1 MIARELISDIFPS
14 VKSTDQAG
22 RALNWMNEFKLHQLP
37 IVDNGMYIGMISED
51 HIMDAADLSMTV
63 GEIRHIKP
71 EDGAFVYE
79 ESHVYQA
86 IEMIS
91 NYKLEML
98 PVLDE
103 ENKYL
108 GVITLRDLALYLG
121 QLFAIQEP
129 GSIMVLEIPSKSFV
143 LSEIS
148 RRVEEENAIILSL
161 YLSPIRNTQDMLLT
175 LKINVEDLDRISAS
189 MERFGYKIVQL
200 YHRGATGNN
209 FNQNLEGL
217 MKYLDM

>member
-14 VKSTDQAG
+14 AKSSDQSG

-37 IVDNGMYIGMISED
+37 IVDAGVYVGMISED
-51 HIMDAADLSMTV
+51 QIMDAADLSMTV
-63 GEIRHIKP
+63 GQIRSAMM
-71 EDGAFVYE
+71 ESAFVYE
-79 ESHVYQA
+79 ESHVYEA
-86 IEMIS
+86 IEVMS
-91 NYKLEML
+91 NFKLEML

-143 LSEIS
+143 LSEIA
-148 RRVEEENAIILSL
+148 RRVEEENAIILSM
-161 YLSPIRNTQDMLLT
+161 YLAPIRNTQDMLLT
-175 LKINVEDLDRISAS
+175 LKINVEDLDRITAS
-189 MERFGYKIVQL
+189 MERFGYKIIQL
-200 YHRGATGNN
+200 YHRGASRDN

-217 MKYLDM
+217 LKYLDM

>member
-14 VKSTDQAG
+14 AKSSDQAG

-37 IVDNGMYIGMISED
+37 IVDSGRYVGMISED
-51 HIMDAADLSMTV
+51 QIMDAADLSMTV
-63 GEIRHIKP
+63 GQIKSAMM
-71 EDGAFVYE
+71 ESAFLYE
-79 ESHVYQA
+79 ESHVYEA
-86 IEMIS
+86 IELMS
-91 NYKLEML
+91 NFKLEML

-129 GSIMVLEIPSKSFV
+129 GSIMVMEIPSKSFV
-143 LSEIS
+143 LSEIA
-148 RRVEEENAIILSL
+148 RRVEEENAIILSM
-161 YLSPIRNTQDMLLT
+161 YLAPIRNTQDMLLT
-175 LKINVEDLDRISAS
+175 LKINVEDLDRITAS
-189 MERFGYKIVQL
+189 MERFGYKIIQL
-200 YHRGATGNN
+200 YHRGASRDN

-217 MKYLDM
+217 LKYLDM

>member
-14 VKSTDQAG
+14 AKSTDQAG

-37 IVDNGMYIGMISED
+37 IVDSGVYVGMISED
-51 HIMDAADLSMTV
+51 QIMDAADLGMTV
-63 GEIRHIKP
+63 GEIRSAMM
-71 EDGAFVYE
+71 EGAFVYE
-79 ESHVYQA
+79 ESHVYEA
-86 IEMIS
+86 IEVMS
-91 NYKLEML
+91 NFKLEML

-143 LSEIS
+143 LSEIA
-148 RRVEEENAIILSL
+148 RRVEEENAIILSM

-175 LKINVEDLDRISAS
+175 LKINVEDLDRITAS
-189 MERFGYKIVQL
+189 MERFGYKIIQL
-200 YHRGATGNN
+200 YHRGTSRDN

-217 MKYLDM
+217 LKYLDM

>member
-1 MIARELISDIFPS
+1 
-14 VKSTDQAG
+14 
-22 RALNWMNEFKLHQLP
+22 MNEFKLHQLP
-37 IVDNGMYIGMISED
+37 VVDEGLYKGMISED
-51 HIMDAADLSMTV
+51 NIMDAADLSMTV
-63 GEIRHIKP
+63 GEVRATMP
-71 EDGAFVYE
+71 DRAFVYE

-86 IEMIS
+86 IEMMS

-148 RRVEEENAIILSL
+148 RRVEEENAVILSL

-189 MERFGYKIVQL
+189 MERFGYKILQL
-200 YHRGATGNN
+200 YHKGEAGDN

-217 MKYLDM
+217 LKYLDM